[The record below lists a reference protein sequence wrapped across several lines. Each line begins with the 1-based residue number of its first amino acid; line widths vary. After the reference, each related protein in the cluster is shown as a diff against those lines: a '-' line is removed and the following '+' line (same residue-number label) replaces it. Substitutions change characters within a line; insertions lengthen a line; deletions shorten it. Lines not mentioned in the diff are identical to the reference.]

1 MNFLNEVIGMEKGK
15 DTERKSMHEHR
26 ADYAISKFESED
38 IRYMRPDENS
48 DRFFVWSKD
57 NTRKYTFFAGTGLIL
72 GPYDQ
77 RGIENM
83 VMIAKGEKE

>member
-1 MNFLNEVIGMEKGK
+1 MRDNNQQHGK
-15 DTERKSMHEHR
+15 PLQEYR
-26 ADYAISKFESED
+26 ADYAIKRFEEED

-57 NTRKYTFFAGTGLIL
+57 NTRKYTFFAGTGQIL
-72 GPYDQ
+72 GPMPE

-83 VMIAKGEKE
+83 ITLACGGRDGLVQA

>member
-1 MNFLNEVIGMEKGK
+1 MKNNNQEHGRSL
-15 DTERKSMHEHR
+15 HEYR
-26 ADYAISKFESED
+26 ADYALKRFEEEG

-57 NTRKYTFFAGTGLIL
+57 NTRKYTFFAGSGQIL
-72 GPYDQ
+72 GAMPE

-83 VMIAKGEKE
+83 ITLACGGRDGLVQA